1 MHVAITSSIV
11 SVLGSGFLGLLF
23 FQFKSQRDL
32 TTQGFAAQSQ
42 QTERLFAVV
51 KSHGDTLKAHGER
64 LARIE
69 AKLELLIP
77 DPPANAA
84 DRPEAPNPPDDID
97 PPGSA
102 EAA

>member
-1 MHVAITSSIV
+1 MHVAIISSIV

-23 FQFKSQRDL
+23 FQFKSQRE
-32 TTQGFAAQSQ
+32 
-42 QTERLFAVV
+42 QTERLFAVLMN
-51 KSHGDTLKAHGER
+51 HGTELKTHGER
-64 LARIE
+64 LVRIE
-69 AKLELLIP
+69 TKLELLIP

-84 DRPEAPNPPDDID
+84 DQPEAPNPPDDID

>member
-1 MHVAITSSIV
+1 MHVAIISSIV

-32 TTQGFAAQSQ
+32 TTQGFATQSE
-42 QTERLFAVV
+42 QTERLFAAQNEQIGRLFTVV
-51 KSHGDTLKAHGER
+51 MSHGEELKAHGER

-69 AKLELLIP
+69 TKLEFILP
-77 DPPANAA
+77 DS
-84 DRPEAPNPPDDID
+84 PNDID